1 MRLRQ
6 LADLTLPPLLWAS
19 NAVLGRALGGA
30 ISPALLN
37 AVRWVVA
44 TTLLAPLA
52 RSLWSAPETLK
63 AHWRYYA
70 VLGLL
75 GMGCYNA
82 MQYQALHTSSALN
95 VTLIASSMPLW
106 MLIVGALKYRVMPTA
121 RGLAGA
127 VLSLVGVVLVVGHG
141 SWVALLHVRLVT
153 GDLLMMLAVFLWAIY
168 SWMLARPPFAQR
180 PPWDW
185 AGTLMAQSLFGTG
198 FALLIAGGEGALGQ
212 TVFAASPMLWAALL
226 YVAVGPALLAYRCWG
241 AGVAEAGPAMAALF
255 FNLTPAFAALMSA
268 LLLGEGP
275 AWFHVA
281 AFVLIVAGIGV
292 SMRR

>member
-1 MRLRQ
+1 MRPRQ
-6 LADLTLPPLLWAS
+6 LANLTLPPLLWAS
-19 NAVLGRALGGA
+19 NAVLGRALA
-30 ISPALLN
+30 PTISPALLN
-37 AVRWVVA
+37 AARWAVA
-44 TTLLAPLA
+44 VALLAPLA
-52 RSLWSAPETLK
+52 RSLWAAPGALK

-106 MLIVGALKYRVMPTA
+106 MLVVGALVYRVRPTLRELGGAALSLAGVALVVA
-121 RGLAGA
+121 RGHWASLAQ
-127 VLSLVGVVLVVGHG
+127 
-141 SWVALLHVRLVT
+141 VRLVP
-153 GDLLMMLAVFLWAIY
+153 GDLLMLLAVFLWAIY
-168 SWMLARPPFAQR
+168 SWMLVRPPFARR

-185 AGTLMAQSLFGTG
+185 AGALMAQSLFGTG
-198 FALLIAGGEGALGQ
+198 FALLLAGAEGALGH
-212 TVFAASPMLWAALL
+212 TVFVANPLLWAALL

-255 FNLTPAFAALMSA
+255 FNLTPVFAALMST

-292 SMRR
+292 SARR